1 MFQTDFSS
9 SELLDT
15 NHKHKVQIT
24 NVKMELTKNRGD
36 LERERDSLKL
46 ECDSLRNKI
55 TVLDNTVEHLNVV
68 IGEKVSSFLILLPI
82 RSGKRLFFLGT
93 WFRTKKFLNNFMR
106 QVGKVTK

>member
-1 MFQTDFSS
+1 MREPIVLNQYLLH

-15 NHKHKVQIT
+15 NHKHKVEIT

-55 TVLDNTVEHLNVV
+55 TVLENTVEHLNVV
-68 IGEKVSSFLILLPI
+68 IGEKVSHCKTVQS
-82 RSGKRLFFLGT
+82 
-93 WFRTKKFLNNFMR
+93 W
-106 QVGKVTK
+106 